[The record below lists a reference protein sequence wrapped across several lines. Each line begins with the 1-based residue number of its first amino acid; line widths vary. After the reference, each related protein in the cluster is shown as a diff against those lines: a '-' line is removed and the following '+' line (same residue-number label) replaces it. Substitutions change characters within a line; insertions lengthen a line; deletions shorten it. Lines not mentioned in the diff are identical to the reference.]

1 MKCVQEQMDLSNIRV
16 DETANKNRKNRSKW
30 RKGMQAYCD
39 RQQINGRADKDGWC
53 ACGYMG
59 ICYYC
64 NGSDMA
70 KACVDAIEEMCY
82 ERGISIDFSR
92 TDYEKQLEEIC
103 Q

>member
-30 RKGMQAYCD
+30 RNGMQAYCD

-53 ACGYMG
+53 ACGYMNM
-59 ICYYC
+59 CYYC
-64 NGSDMA
+64 NGADIT

-82 ERGISIDFSR
+82 EKKISIEYSR
-92 TDYEKQLEEIC
+92 TDYEKQLKDFE